1 MCLLQ
6 TFLRRYSYSAIAFN
20 FFISAFVIVYSI
32 LFIGLFQQVRFGVMQ
47 FLLTTQAKIDR
58 QKIAE

>member
-32 LFIGLFQQVRFGVMQ
+32 LFIGLFQQVRFGVTQ
-47 FLLTTQAKIDR
+47 FLLTIQAKI
-58 QKIAE
+58 A